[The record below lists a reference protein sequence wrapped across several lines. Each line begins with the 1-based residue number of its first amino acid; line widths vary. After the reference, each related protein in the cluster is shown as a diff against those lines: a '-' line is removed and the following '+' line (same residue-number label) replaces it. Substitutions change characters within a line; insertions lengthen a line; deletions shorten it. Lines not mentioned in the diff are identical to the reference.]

1 MLPLKTTRVYT
12 QGRRFMC
19 AFSLKSLCIRGHTQ
33 GRSPLCACCVG
44 EVLVKSQPS
53 LSTRGFTEGIK
64 LTCAGTV
71 AKTLGRN
78 HTSGHLQVRSLLCT
92 GSEGGGLVTRQ
103 SSTHT
108 RGHTQERSLMSA
120 SMWAR
125 LQPSFSGYFCLSMA
139 CANICFLK
147 FSI

>member
-53 LSTRGFTEGIK
+53 LSTRGF
-64 LTCAGTV
+64 
-71 AKTLGRN
+71 
-78 HTSGHLQVRSLLCT
+78 
-92 GSEGGGLVTRQ
+92 
-103 SSTHT
+103 
-108 RGHTQERSLMSA
+108 RGHKPYVCRNCGQDFREKSHVRTPSGEKPFVHRECGWGPSHKTILNTHQRTHSGEEPDECKYVGKASA
-120 SMWAR
+120 VLLW
-125 LQPSFSGYFCLSMA
+125 LFLSFHGLCKYL
-139 CANICFLK
+139 
-147 FSI
+147 FS